1 MVIGLV
7 TLLLA
12 VAAAAVVYRAR
23 TRAVAGALQPF
34 EIVLGPQDLE
44 RLLSP
49 ADAVAS
55 AREAAP
61 AGLTS
66 VQVLCRL
73 RELALGASISGK
85 PGPHHAAIATAA
97 VAATEDG
104 ATLRQLAPRRPS
116 LLPQLIRA
124 ANDDAAPRREL
135 AAIIRR
141 DPSLVGNL
149 LEMANSSFYRVTER
163 PIESI
168 DRAVV
173 LLGSE
178 GIRSLIAAAA
188 LQPIFRVAGGLF
200 PRFPPTVWEHAW
212 RSANA
217 AVVHAAMV
225 ERADPFAAELLSL
238 VWGLADV
245 VLFRAVLE
253 RYAAASA
260 AGRLRP
266 DEGVIAALL
275 ESESAG
281 VARRIGAGWE
291 LSAAS
296 LAALEQPASE
306 AEPVAPL
313 GRSLRF
319 GRVVGALA
327 VLRINGMIDEATA
340 KASFPKSSLAR
351 EPLERMWARIT
362 REPSADRDAAPR
374 QRGAGAPA
382 RRRSLPKIL
391 D

>member
-1 MVIGLV
+1 MLIGLLTV
-7 TLLLA
+7 LLAA
-12 VAAAAVVYRAR
+12 VAAGALVYRAR
-23 TRAVAGALQPF
+23 AGTATAAPEPL
-34 EIVLGPQDLE
+34 EILLGPQDLR

-49 ADAVAS
+49 SDTTPP
-55 AREAAP
+55 EFKGPAP
-61 AGLTS
+61 ARLS
-66 VQVLCRL
+66 ASQALERL
-73 RELALGASISGK
+73 REQALGTPVSGV
-85 PGPHHAAIATAA
+85 PGAEHAAISAA
-97 VAATEDG
+97 AIAATEDS
-104 ATLRQLAPRRPS
+104 ATLRLLAPRRPS

-141 DPSLVGNL
+141 DPSLVGHL

-188 LQPIFRVAGGLF
+188 MQPIFRVDSGPF
-200 PRFPPTVWEHAW
+200 PRFAQTVWEHAW

-253 RYAAASA
+253 RYATAKSG
-260 AGRLRP
+260 GRLRP
-266 DEGVIAALL
+266 DATVIAALL
-275 ESESAG
+275 ESRSAD

-291 LSAAS
+291 LSESS
-296 LAALEQPASE
+296 LAALEQQAGG
-306 AEPVAPL
+306 AEPGAPL
-313 GRSLRF
+313 ARSLRF
-319 GRVVGALA
+319 GRIFGALA
-327 VLRINGMIDEATA
+327 LLRIGGVIDEATA
-340 KASFPKSSLAR
+340 AASFPSSSLGR
-351 EPLERMWARIT
+351 EQLERMWLRLTKGGQKAGDSGNV
-362 REPSADRDAAPR
+362 PQ
-374 QRGAGAPA
+374 QR
-382 RRRSLPKIL
+382 L
-391 D
+391 